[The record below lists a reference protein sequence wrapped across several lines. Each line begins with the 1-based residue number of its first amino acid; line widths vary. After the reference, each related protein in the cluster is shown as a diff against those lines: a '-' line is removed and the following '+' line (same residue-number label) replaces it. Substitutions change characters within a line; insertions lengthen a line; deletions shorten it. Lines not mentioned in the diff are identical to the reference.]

1 MIPPLLFQL
10 MILLSWPINALAES
24 PVIAKPGCPTSCGNG
39 TVSIPFPFGI
49 GDGCYLDYWYEVTCN
64 SSGPFLKSINLEV
77 LNISISLEASTM
89 LVNQPVFQY
98 CDLSPYGFVRN
109 ETVNLESSPFFF
121 SDANRF
127 TGVGCNNFAYLS
139 SNRSI
144 ISGCI
149 SFCNKKDKSEKKSNV
164 NFSNSGCNGIQC
176 CQTRIP
182 SSPMLQQLNVTLT
195 TVSDKEEKQ
204 VQNKCRSAFLVDQ
217 EWLGNNMF
225 LFNTE
230 TSDSPIKALG
240 LKHVP
245 VLLDWG
251 IDESSFDRID
261 SNSSQEYNGTS
272 GCKVFVNISTSTIDY
287 FTNETSYNT
296 SSVRQ
301 CSCRRGYEGNP
312 YLLQGCNG
320 KLLPLEI
327 LMNAS
332 LRYELHKWKLRL
344 PPPGYRP
351 STHKLG
357 RSYVRHRH
365 RLWRIVSAYWGLIAF
380 VLFRADGSK

>member
-10 MILLSWPINALAES
+10 IILLSWPINALAES

-49 GDGCYLDYWYEVTCN
+49 GDGCYLDYC
-64 SSGPFLKSINLEV
+64 
-77 LNISISLEASTM
+77 
-89 LVNQPVFQY
+89 
-98 CDLSPYGFVRN
+98 
-109 ETVNLESSPFFF
+109 
-121 SDANRF
+121 
-127 TGVGCNNFAYLS
+127 
-139 SNRSI
+139 
-144 ISGCI
+144 
-149 SFCNKKDKSEKKSNV
+149 
-164 NFSNSGCNGIQC
+164 
-176 CQTRIP
+176 
-182 SSPMLQQLNVTLT
+182 
-195 TVSDKEEKQ
+195 DKEEKQ

-261 SNSSQEYNGTS
+261 SNSSQEYTGTS

-312 YLLQGCNG
+312 YLLQGCNV
-320 KLLPLEI
+320 L
-327 LMNAS
+327 
-332 LRYELHKWKLRL
+332 
-344 PPPGYRP
+344 
-351 STHKLG
+351 STDTL
-357 RSYVRHRH
+357 
-365 RLWRIVSAYWGLIAF
+365 
-380 VLFRADGSK
+380 